1 MLAPTVPRGLW
12 HPIWIIGQ
20 AARVTG
26 VLRLTSPAS
35 KLSPNFSQGTR
46 DQVLR
51 ASRNQPKAVA
61 AQFDASIPES
71 NAQAEGSSGFGDRP
85 LIVLTRGKVG
95 TSENLSEEDR
105 LFAAYEQ
112 LWMNEIQPKLTRLSS
127 RGRQVV
133 VRTSGHRIHEEAPEA
148 VVAAIREVLMDL
160 RTPKQASTPNVW
172 KQEPSRR

>member
-51 ASRNQPKAVA
+51 ALRHQPKAAA

-71 NAQAEGSSGFGDRP
+71 
-85 LIVLTRGKVG
+85 
-95 TSENLSEEDR
+95 
-105 LFAAYEQ
+105 YEQ
-112 LWMNEIQPKLTRLSS
+112 KKF
-127 RGRQVV
+127 V
-133 VRTSGHRIHEEAPEA
+133 
-148 VVAAIREVLMDL
+148 DL
-160 RTPKQASTPNVW
+160 KQA
-172 KQEPSRR
+172 